1 MVWLIIGV
9 ASLWVL
15 IWFLD
20 RKRKKEE
27 SKPIV
32 HEIQRTHTL
41 NEMVT
46 SVDYGRVYPYYTGMS
61 LAEVKD
67 LFKYSCANYTKD
79 IQIYETKGV
88 APLVS
93 IPNNLNPHIGKV
105 ILGFN
110 DNNVIDLISI
120 VIRDFEECGAQL
132 KELMCAKFGAHT
144 LSDGRYITWRNLRMV
159 IRIDE
164 IDGRIEVVYG
174 KNYIF

>member
-1 MVWLIIGV
+1 MAWLIVGV
-9 ASLWVL
+9 AVLWLL
-15 IWFLD
+15 IEFLD
-20 RKRKKEE
+20 RKKKKEE

-41 NEMVT
+41 NEMIT

-61 LAEVKD
+61 FTEVKD
-67 LFKYSCANYTKD
+67 LFKYFCTNYTKG

-93 IPNNLNPHIGKV
+93 IPNNLNPHIDEV

-110 DNNVIDLISI
+110 DNHVIDSISI

-132 KELMCAKFGAHT
+132 KGLMCAKFGTHT
-144 LSDGRYITWRNLRMV
+144 PSDGRYITWRNLRMV
-159 IRIDE
+159 IRVDE
-164 IDGRIEVVYG
+164 IDGVVEVLYS
-174 KNYIF
+174 KCLIF